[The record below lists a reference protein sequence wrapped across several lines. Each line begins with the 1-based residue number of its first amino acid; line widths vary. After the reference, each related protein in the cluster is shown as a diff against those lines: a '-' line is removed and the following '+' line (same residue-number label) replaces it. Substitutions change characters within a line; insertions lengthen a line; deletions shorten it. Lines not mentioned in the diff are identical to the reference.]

1 MKKSFMT
8 RVLAVSLSAA
18 MTFSLS
24 AANMATAS
32 AATKNVVLSPSTV
45 TLQYGTSK
53 AKKTLKLKNNSLKW
67 KIKSASVAE
76 KGSTAKGKKLLTIS
90 KTSSKVVLKAKN
102 IKKSHKATVTVKVKR
117 TKNKKT
123 YSKTLKCKVTVNPQK
138 TEEPDVT
145 PTPTPTPDVPTPT
158 PTQAPD
164 NPSVTDD
171 YYLLLETNSDEVL
184 ADGHANTLITCTV
197 KDKDGNT
204 YTDKDFVIKFETNG
218 RGHFTR
224 SEVVTSKGQTTNTLI
239 SEALDK
245 AEDVIVTAQIVRA
258 VRDNDLG
265 EQFKG
270 TKGQKK
276 LTMTPSLTNAKY
288 NQITSVESNYADRI
302 TLHFADNVDDDF
314 YKTNGAMDPD
324 KLKVEVFDNIPSSG
338 TLPANPKFSNAKDE
352 DGVVNLKEVQG
363 EPKAL
368 HVLVKSPL
376 TDGSTIG
383 VRVTQKN
390 PETGKNQVF
399 TDYFKLTDSQ
409 RPSLMSVEATDRR
422 TLRVTFSEAV
432 LTTKVADIANRSVL
446 ANYCADTSRNYS
458 INRDR
463 LDDAKWGVDANS
475 FTVGSGKDGDDDRNV
490 VTIKLG
496 KDASGEYARFQEEV
510 ETLLS
515 ANNIGDWAA
524 NSDLTNNVMETDE
537 LYFIAPKDDKAPAFE
552 KVEVQSPEQYLVTF
566 NSPVEISASYKNS
579 HSDVAGI
586 TVANAATDGTT
597 SENNADQTS
606 VIQLVENGTNIGKA
620 EKDGGTNPI
629 RVTEIGTDHTTYLIE
644 TTKDWSKVYN
654 STGSYNDNYNIK
666 KYQLKIPA
674 DAIVN
679 INNGMKNAGEIVEE
693 LTANHAEMQ
702 TLDVTQPAAD
712 DLSWDGKSAT
722 VTFNE
727 PVKVRL
733 ENQKTGLNKEGLT
746 PSIRQEKDNSQGVQ
760 QVTATF
766 HATGYQ
772 EVTGTIN
779 RISDSYDK
787 QIVVTPNQELTG
799 SEAGVDWNLTIRGIS
814 DDVGNTGTVTKSFK
828 VTNKTTGFKVAWAS
842 VSTKDSFDWTANK
855 GNNGNKDNFPWNAGA
870 DSDTWNPGDKLYVFV
885 KFTGPIGNEAMR
897 VRNYTLGSS
906 QLPTNVN
913 IYSGIKGYD
922 DNSSIKDSI
931 TIELPWNVASLI
943 SENKSNVMM
952 TITNAVVS
960 ATGQNLENN
969 VEYQLPYNASKVDT
983 SRTDNDAVFGDDFNE
998 QPYDAVS
1005 NPSGIKSNYETAVK
1019 EAIESDQYRVI
1030 KLAQGV
1036 GTLDV
1041 NRPVDIDL
1049 NGMGVT
1055 KLNANFN
1062 DGATCHIINTSAM
1075 TTAIDELVIN
1085 TPNADWNLNEDPNG
1099 SGFTL
1104 TPNIVC
1110 KKVDIRRMPA
1120 KTLNNG
1126 AQIDELV
1133 VNTIGSAIK
1142 VVNKSTGII
1151 KEIVLNAV
1159 NKDGKVTVKNDS
1171 SASKIKIS
1179 VKSPVQIEIDKASE
1193 NNSISEV
1200 YIADGVT
1207 KDVVLQTKANVVG
1220 TLSGSVDAATIKKE
1234 NGDPVKK
1241 EDIKDIIPSVEAA
1254 SGNELKNIVL
1264 NRLNSSVTV
1273 SDSSIKMDDLVK
1285 ELSKAIYENKAV
1297 INTTATAEK
1306 EEYDIVISLDGKT
1319 PTKETSILNK
1329 TPAPAEGSK
1338 FTTDAI
1344 STIGVGDDAKGVED
1358 LSSITV
1364 YIKKTPATLASNR
1377 TPEYIKVKDI
1387 TVNK

>member
-224 SEVVTSKGQTTNTLI
+224 SEVVTLKGQTTNTLI

-245 AEDVIVTAQIVRA
+245 PEDVIVTAQIVRA

-324 KLKVEVFDNIPSSG
+324 KLKVEVYNNISSTG
-338 TLPANPKFSNAKDE
+338 DFSRYDKLFSNAKDE
-352 DGVVNLKEVQG
+352 DGVVNLREVQG
-363 EPKAL
+363 EQKAL
-368 HVLVKSPL
+368 HVLVKEPL

-399 TDYFKLTDSQ
+399 TDYFKLTDPQ
-409 RPSLMSVEATDRR
+409 RPSLMSVEATSRR

-432 LTTKVADIANRSVL
+432 LTDKIATGVGK
-446 ANYCADTSRNYS
+446 NYCADTPAHYNV
-458 INRDR
+458 NRDS
-463 LDDAKWGVDANS
+463 LADSKWGVDANS

-490 VTIKLG
+490 VTITLG
-496 KDASGEYARFQEEV
+496 KDSSGEYARFQEEV

-524 NSDLTNNVMETDE
+524 NSDGANNVMETDE
-537 LYFIAPKDDKAPAFE
+537 LYFIAPKDDKVPAFE

-566 NSPVEISASYKNS
+566 NAPVEMSASYKNS

-586 TVANAATDGTT
+586 VARQSDTTT
-597 SENNADQTS
+597 SSATGTEVDNSETS
-606 VIQLVENGTNIGKA
+606 VIQLVENGTNIGA
-620 EKDGGTNPI
+620 AGKDNPI

-644 TTKDWSKVYN
+644 TTKDWSKVYGT
-654 STGSYNDNYNIK
+654 TGSYNDNYNIR
-666 KYQLKIPA
+666 KYQLKIPS

-679 INNGMKNAGEIVEE
+679 INNGMKNTGDIVEE
-693 LTANHAEMQ
+693 LTANHTEMQ
-702 TLDVTQPAAD
+702 TLDTTMPVAD
-712 DLSWDGKSAT
+712 ELSWNGKSAT

-733 ENQKTGLNKEGLT
+733 EGKTNGLNKEGLT
-746 PSIRQEKDNSQGVQ
+746 PSVRQEKDSSQGVQ
-760 QVTATF
+760 HVTATF
-766 HATGYQ
+766 HATGQ
-772 EVTGTIN
+772 REVTGTID

-814 DDVGNTGTVTKSFK
+814 DDVGNTASVTKSFK

-842 VSTKDSFDWTANK
+842 VSTEPTFKWTANI
-855 GNNGNKDNFPWNAGA
+855 GNYDWNAGVVNN
-870 DSDTWNPGDKLYVFV
+870 DTYANGKDIYVFV
-885 KFTGPIGNEAMR
+885 KFTGEIGNEAMR
-897 VRNYTLGSS
+897 ARNYTFGSS
-906 QLPTNVN
+906 QLPTNVQIN
-913 IYSGIKGYD
+913 SGIVGYD
-922 DNSSIKDSI
+922 DSSSIKDSI
-931 TIELPWNVASLI
+931 TIRLPWNIASLI
-943 SENKSNVMM
+943 SENRWNVMM
-952 TITNAVVS
+952 SITDAVVS
-960 ATGQNLENN
+960 ATGQKLENN
-969 VEYQLPYNASKVDT
+969 IEYQLPYNASKVEST
-983 SRTDNDAVFGDDFNE
+983 QSDNDAVFGDDLSE
-998 QPYDAVS
+998 QPYS
-1005 NPSGIKSNYETAVK
+1005 ITNTSGIKGSYENAIK
-1019 EAIESDQYRVI
+1019 EAIESDRYRVI

-1049 NGMGVT
+1049 AGNGVNT
-1055 KLNANFN
+1055 LNASFN
-1062 DGATCHIINTSAM
+1062 DGATCHITNSGNITTS
-1075 TTAIDELVIN
+1075 IDELVIN
-1085 TPNADWNLNEDPNG
+1085 TPNADWNLNEAKNG
-1099 SGFTL
+1099 VAG

-1120 KTLNNG
+1120 KTLNNW
-1126 AQIDELV
+1126 AQIDELT

-1142 VVNKSTGII
+1142 VVNQSTGII
-1151 KEIVLNAV
+1151 KEIVLDAV
-1159 NKDGKVTVKNDS
+1159 NKDGKVTVKNDNRDNP
-1171 SASKIKIS
+1171 ITKIS
-1179 VKSPVQIEIDKASE
+1179 VKSPVQIEIDKNSE
-1193 NNSISEV
+1193 GTISEV
-1200 YIADGVT
+1200 DIADGVT
-1207 KDVVLQTKANVVG
+1207 KDVVLQTAKNKV
-1220 TLSGSVDAATIKKE
+1220 TCLSGSVDAATIKDADGKTVE
-1234 NGDPVKK
+1234 K
-1241 EDIKDIIPSVEAA
+1241 KDIAGTIGIEIKAESAD
-1254 SGNELKNIVL
+1254 ELRRVVL
-1264 NRLNSSVTV
+1264 NRLNSSVTI
-1273 SDSSIKMDDLVK
+1273 SGNAIMMSDLVK
-1285 ELSKAIYENKAV
+1285 GDINNEIYENKAQ
-1297 INTTATAEK
+1297 INKTPDAER
-1306 EEYDIVISLDGKT
+1306 EGYDIVISLDGKT
-1319 PTKETSILNK
+1319 PDTKETSILDETGYKFISSNIVSI
-1329 TPAPAEGSK
+1329 GS
-1338 FTTDAI
+1338 
-1344 STIGVGDDAKGVED
+1344 GGDMKNVSD
-1358 LSSITV
+1358 LSTITV
-1364 YIKKTPATLASNR
+1364 YIKKKPILSADVQTPVYT
-1377 TPEYIKVKDI
+1377 KVMDI
-1387 TVNK
+1387 TVKKP

>member
-76 KGSTAKGKKLLTIS
+76 KGSKAKGKKLLTIS

-171 YYLLLETNSDEVL
+171 YYLLLETNTDEVL
-184 ADGHANTLITCTV
+184 ADGHENTLITCTV

-245 AEDVIVTAQIVRA
+245 AEEVIVTAQIVRA

-270 TKGQKK
+270 TKGEKK

-302 TLHFADNVDDDF
+302 TLHFADNVDDGF

-324 KLKVEVFDNIPSSG
+324 KLKVEVYDNIPSTG
-338 TLPANPKFSNAKDE
+338 TLTGTPFSNAKDE
-352 DGVVNLKEVQG
+352 DGVVNLREVQG

-368 HVLVKSPL
+368 HVLVKTPL

-399 TDYFKLTDSQ
+399 TDYFKLTDAQ

-432 LTTKVADIANRSVL
+432 LTTKVADIANRPVL
-446 ANYCADTSRNYS
+446 ADYCADTSKNYS

-552 KVEVQSPEQYLVTF
+552 KVVVQSPEQYLVTF

-586 TVANAATDGTT
+586 VAR
-597 SENNADQTS
+597 NADRPTSSVADNATEVVDETS

-693 LTANHAEMQ
+693 LTAKHTEMQ
-702 TLDVTQPAAD
+702 TLDVTQPVAD

-842 VSTKDSFDWTANK
+842 VSTEDSFKWTANK
-855 GNNGNKDNFPWNAGA
+855 DTDPWNAGA
-870 DSDTWNPGDKLYVFV
+870 NSDTWKPGQKLYVFV

-922 DNSSIKDSI
+922 ENSSIKDSI

-943 SENKSNVMM
+943 SENKKNVMM

-960 ATGQNLENN
+960 ATGQKLENN
-969 VEYQLPYNASKVDT
+969 IEYQLPYNANKREADA
-983 SRTDNDAVFGDDFNE
+983 NDAVFGDDINE
-998 QPYDAVS
+998 QPYSVTGNS
-1005 NPSGIKSNYETAVK
+1005 SSIKSNYETAIK
-1019 EAIESDQYRVI
+1019 EAIESDRYRVI

-1062 DGATCHIINTSAM
+1062 DGATCHITNSSSM
-1075 TTAIDELVIN
+1075 TTTIDELVIN
-1085 TPNADWNLNEDPNG
+1085 TPNADWNLNENPDG
-1099 SGFTL
+1099 TGFTL

-1110 KKVDIRRMPA
+1110 KKVIIHRMPA

-1126 AQIDELV
+1126 AQIDEVV
-1133 VNTIGSAIK
+1133 VNTIGSAVK
-1142 VVNKSTGII
+1142 VVNKQNGVI
-1151 KEIVLNAV
+1151 KQIVLDAV
-1159 NKDGKVTVKNDS
+1159 NKNGKVTVRNDS
-1171 SASKIKIS
+1171 TTPIAKID
-1179 VKSPVQIEIDKASE
+1179 VKSPVQIEIDKDSVG
-1193 NNSISEV
+1193 NSITEID
-1200 YIADGVT
+1200 IADGVT
-1207 KDVVLQTKANVVG
+1207 QDVVLQTKTGKVEEL
-1220 TLSGSVDAATIKKE
+1220 TGSVNAATVKDETGETLKKE
-1234 NGDPVKK
+1234 EIKEKLNIKIKAESVDELRRIVLDRLNASATVTGNAIQMSSLVKNSSK
-1241 EDIKDIIPSVEAA
+1241 DIYESGATVKAESDANTEGYDIVIRLESKVEDIKDTDDTKYVSLVHSEDKLFAQGSLPLTSLE
-1254 SGNELKNIVL
+1254 
-1264 NRLNSSVTV
+1264 SVT
-1273 SDSSIKMDDLVK
+1273 
-1285 ELSKAIYENKAV
+1285 
-1297 INTTATAEK
+1297 NTTTQ
-1306 EEYDIVISLDGKT
+1306 V
-1319 PTKETSILNK
+1319 
-1329 TPAPAEGSK
+1329 
-1338 FTTDAI
+1338 
-1344 STIGVGDDAKGVED
+1344 
-1358 LSSITV
+1358 TV
-1364 YIKKTPATLASNR
+1364 YIKKIAKVGTDKK
-1377 TPEYIKVKDI
+1377 PEYVKVKDI
-1387 TVNK
+1387 TLNWE